1 MNNDNALA
9 PPVFGTFYYLM
20 KRGRISETERRAF
33 DTDMF
38 ALSKAIAAIFTPNN
52 ETYYHTYDWAMAKV
66 TVEQIS
72 DDPAAGALIMAHIL
86 ESFGNTGETWL
97 SRMEP
102 RLEDGSVKIDT
113 KADIRVAGKFRGWGG
128 GRFIMSHAIRWA
140 KAYHNSRRVIGLYL
154 KDSDRKPLLVFYEPF
169 GLKWQDGINRGD
181 PVLVSSLKE
190 SLDGTYFLDR
200 ERVFQETWKAMSQM
214 RHLAVGRTDRKHR
227 KARSSMGASFRKF
240 AGALARVPRGDG

>member
-1 MNNDNALA
+1 MTCAETPS

-20 KRGRISETERRAF
+20 KKGRISEAELRAF

-38 ALSKAIAAIFTPNN
+38 ALRKAIVGIFTPTG
-52 ETYYHTYDWAMAKV
+52 ETYYDTYDWAMAKV

-86 ESFGNTGETWL
+86 ESPGNTGVTWL

-113 KADIRVAGKFRGWGG
+113 KADIRVNGDYQGWGG
-128 GRFIMSHAIRWA
+128 GRFMMSHAIRWA

-154 KDSDRKPLLVFYEPF
+154 KDSDRVPLLNFYEPF
-169 GLKWQDGINRGD
+169 GLEWQDKINRGD
-181 PVLVSSLKE
+181 PVRVCTLTEKFDGIYY
-190 SLDGTYFLDR
+190 LDS
-200 ERVFQETWKAMSQM
+200 ERVFQETWNAMARM
-214 RHLAVGRTDRKHR
+214 RYPVDGGIGRKRR
-227 KARSSMGASFRKF
+227 KARSPLRARFRRI
-240 AGALARVPRGDG
+240 AGGLGRAIGWYR